1 MRFLRLLRIF
11 IPLLLVA
18 AIIAAVVVVLTSRNE
33 LQSSRRKVQD
43 TWTPLR
49 GDLDQRY
56 VALALANNAVINV
69 TGPLHAI
76 STQVTSAYNQW
87 QGLERQHGG
96 ISAEVTAANNLES
109 LGRRLV
115 LAARAAPRLKGDTK
129 ALAAIA
135 AYAGLPAPPGADG
148 YNQAVVHFEKERNR
162 PARSVAAQLLGYDAI
177 PAYAQSATSGTTPT
191 TTPGATPTTTGT
203 S

>member
-1 MRFLRLLRIF
+1 
-11 IPLLLVA
+11 
-18 AIIAAVVVVLTSRNE
+18 
-33 LQSSRRKVQD
+33 VQD

-115 LAARAAPRLKGDTK
+115 LAARAAPRLKGDTQ

-148 YNQAVVHFEKERNR
+148 YNQAVVHFEIRSSDPDAAR
-162 PARSVAAQLLGYDAI
+162 TFYGQLFGWSFPPGGMPGYTYVDSGVPAGSVACSVR
-177 PAYAQSATSGTTPT
+177 P
-191 TTPGATPTTTGT
+191 
-203 S
+203 